1 MKNGLHKLFL
11 DELAD
16 IHYAEVQL
24 TKTLPKLASA
34 AESDELRSAFES
46 HLHETETHVSR
57 LERVFESLNE
67 KPRKKKCD
75 GMLGIIDEGKE
86 ILSDNKGEPTCDA
99 ALIAAA
105 QKAEHYEIATYGTL
119 VNWAKLM
126 HHDQAV
132 QLLEETLAEEKAAD
146 EKLTGIAQS
155 VANPEAEMATA

>member
-24 TKTLPKLASA
+24 TKALPKLAKAS
-34 AESDELRSAFES
+34 ECDELRSAFES
-46 HLHETETHVSR
+46 HLRETETHVSR
-57 LERVFESLNE
+57 LERVFELLNE
-67 KPRKKKCD
+67 RPRKKKCD

-86 ILSDNKGEPTCDA
+86 MLSDNKGEPTADA

-119 VNWAKLM
+119 VTWAKTM
-126 HHDQAV
+126 HHDEAAR
-132 QLLEETLAEEKAAD
+132 LLEETLAEEKAAD
-146 EKLTGIAQS
+146 EKLTEIAQS
-155 VANPEAEMATA
+155 VANPEAEMANA